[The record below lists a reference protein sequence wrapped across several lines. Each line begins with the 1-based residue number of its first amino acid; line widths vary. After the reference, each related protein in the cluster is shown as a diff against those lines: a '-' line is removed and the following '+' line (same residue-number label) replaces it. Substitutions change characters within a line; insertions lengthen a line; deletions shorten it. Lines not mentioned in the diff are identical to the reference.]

1 MITEMAAMTG
11 ISAEEAADAFVKL
24 SMALEN
30 GRKIIKDAPVN
41 KFRVKSEEI
50 EVDWIS

>member
-1 MITEMAAMTG
+1 MITEMVAMTG
-11 ISAEEAADAFVKL
+11 VSAEEAADAFIRL

-30 GRKIIKDAPVN
+30 GRETIADTPTN

-50 EVDWIS
+50 DFL